1 MALTSVAN
9 NTTGTLGQAGQQK
22 IAENIPGKESKAQI
36 AGENRP
42 AAKVGDTVTLSQPEK
57 ASAPAAALGEKQAED
72 VLPRA
77 KAAILQNSKA
87 AVASQANVSANRAKE
102 VLTGS

>member
-9 NTTGTLGQAGQQK
+9 SSAGTLTQAGQQK
-22 IAENIPGKESKAQI
+22 NAEAVQAKEKRSQPAEASRLPGKA
-36 AGENRP
+36 
-42 AAKVGDTVTLSQPEK
+42 GDTVTLSQAEK
-57 ASAPAAALGEKQAED
+57 ISVPAASPGENQVDD

-87 AVASQANVSANRAKE
+87 AVSSQANVNAQTARE
-102 VLTGS
+102 ILTEA